1 MVMFRLINKNIK
13 KLTTVSSM
21 IWLALTVSFF
31 LPQPSHADDTV
42 ILKDIQR
49 GFLNKKF
56 AITISFNKSP
66 LYYVYWIKKHQT
78 LFIDLIGSNLLCME
92 KLKLELNAF
101 GLQFVKVKF
110 YPGYEPEADK
120 SGKVD
125 GIVIK
130 AGRIFKYNIVSDE
143 NKIQIIFPEIKE
155 AVLNNKKG
163 AVKEVKLPKSFSFT
177 PDQKIGPQNEK
188 EWRQAILG
196 WQPWL
201 EIGVENY
208 RSLQIATK
216 QYELAQMKYREAK
229 RQLFPTAV
237 IRLIDTTGETTGKVD
252 IISKSAEI
260 EFEQPISYGGELRYK
275 LEQAR
280 INMKLALMEHQQL
293 SADYALELKRNFYNV
308 ILNRMN
314 WDTFNKLLSEAN
326 KLLAMGKLMYQ
337 QRLITEVEY
346 KQLTSSYQQIKF
358 LFISAQKEL
367 SLAELAFRQ
376 TLNLPEDQDIKLANW
391 LPFEKVNIDLDAALK
406 LAKTQRPEL
415 KIRQLVTQFNNLNE
429 QIAKS
434 KNRFHISLTGKV
446 GKMAEDYKSEP
457 EVFRDSW
464 YVGLKVS
471 RPLGN
476 NSLDTSIVQ
485 QNRPVGQFNTED
497 TTKSFTKSLELSL
510 LDRLGTASD
519 EKAAH
524 VEFLKAVNEEMETEE
539 TITAETEK
547 AYANYISA
555 LFQIE
560 TSLKK
565 LAFQSKRL
573 KVTEGKM
580 KVEEANITDL
590 LQSYLDYANEEI
602 NYNRA
607 LLGYYIALAS
617 MSKACGVE
625 SYLSL
630 TTEKPVIAAWEKFGS
645 YPLAHVGYTP
655 FRLPSFEKEKPQA
668 VPSGIQGRIIGVNNK
683 YGMAILNI
691 GGGAGVSPGDKVMVY
706 RNGRE
711 YALLVPATIKNNIT
725 ACYLE
730 KGIDNDFKGLR
741 IGDNVEIL
749 Q

>member
-1 MVMFRLINKNIK
+1 MFKTINKNIK
-13 KLTTVSSM
+13 KLSTISSM
-21 IWLALTVSFF
+21 IWLVLTVSFF

-42 ILKDIQR
+42 ILKDVQR
-49 GFLNKKF
+49 GFLDKKF

-66 LYYVYWIKKHQT
+66 LYYVYWIEENKT

-92 KLKLELNAF
+92 QSKLELNAF

-110 YPGYEPEADK
+110 YPGYEPGENKA
-120 SGKVD
+120 GKVD

-130 AGRIFKYNIVSDE
+130 AERTFKYNIVSDV
-143 NKIQIIFPEIKE
+143 NKIQILFPAIKE
-155 AVLNNKKG
+155 AVLDKNKG
-163 AVKEVKLPKSFSFT
+163 AVEQVELPKSFSFT
-177 PDQKIGPQNEK
+177 PEQRIGPQNED

-196 WQPWL
+196 WQKWL

-208 RSLQIATK
+208 RSLQIAAK
-216 QYELAQMKYREAK
+216 QYELAQMKLREAK

-237 IRLIDTTGETTGKVD
+237 IRLVDTTGETTGKVG
-252 IISKSAEI
+252 IISKLAEI
-260 EFEQPISYGGELRYK
+260 EFEQPLSYGGELRYK

-280 INMKLALMEHQQL
+280 INMELALMEHQQL
-293 SADYALELKRNFYNV
+293 SSDYALELKRNFYNV

-314 WDTFNKLLSEAN
+314 WDTFNKLLSQAN
-326 KLLAMGKLMYQ
+326 KLLALGKLMYQ
-337 QRLITEVEY
+337 QSLITEVEY

-358 LFISAQKEL
+358 LFISTQKEL

-376 TLNLPEDQDIKLANW
+376 TLNLPKDQDIALVNW
-391 LPFEKVNIDLDAALK
+391 LPFEKVNIDLDASLK
-406 LAKTQRPEL
+406 LAKIQRPEL
-415 KIRQLVTQFNNLNE
+415 KIRQLITQFNNLNE

-434 KNRFHISLTGKV
+434 KDRFHVSLTGKV
-446 GKMAEDYKSEP
+446 GKMAEDYTSEP

-471 RPLGN
+471 RPWGS

-485 QNRPVGQFNTED
+485 QNRPVGMFSTED
-497 TTKSFTKSLELSL
+497 TTKSFTRSLELSL

-539 TITAETEK
+539 TITAEAEK
-547 AYANYISA
+547 AYANYISS

-565 LAFQSKRL
+565 LDFQSRRL

-580 KVEEANITDL
+580 KVEEANITEL

-630 TTEKPVIAAWEKFGS
+630 TTEKPVIAAWEKFSS
-645 YPLAHVGYTP
+645 YPLTNVGYTP
-655 FRLPSFEKEKPQA
+655 FKLPDFEKEKPQA
-668 VPSGIQGRIIGVNNK
+668 VLSGIQGRIIGVNNK

-691 GGGAGVSPGDKVMVY
+691 GEGAGLKSGSKVMVY

-711 YALLVPATIKNNIT
+711 YALLVPATIENNTT